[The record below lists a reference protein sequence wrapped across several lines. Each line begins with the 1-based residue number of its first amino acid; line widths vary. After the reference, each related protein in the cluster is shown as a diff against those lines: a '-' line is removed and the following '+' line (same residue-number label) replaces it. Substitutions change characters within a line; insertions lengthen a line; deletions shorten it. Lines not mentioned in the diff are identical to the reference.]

1 MTKDFP
7 NLAKG
12 IKLQIQEAEA
22 NHKQDKPKELYIKF
36 NQTFEKERQ
45 SILEAVSEKR
55 YLFFFHLFLLEANY
69 FTVLQWF
76 LSYID
81 MSQPRV

>member
-1 MTKDFP
+1 MSLESWKEGKKKTGLKKTLEEIMTKDFP

-36 NQTFEKERQ
+36 N
-45 SILEAVSEKR
+45 
-55 YLFFFHLFLLEANY
+55 
-69 FTVLQWF
+69 
-76 LSYID
+76 
-81 MSQPRV
+81 